1 MSDHRLLYCH
11 CAYAR
16 VVPPA
21 VKADVL
27 AGLTNAG
34 VAFEAVSD
42 LCQLSARKDPRMQ
55 ELAEGGPVTIAAC
68 YPRAVR
74 GLFVQSDTPLP
85 EEGVT
90 ICNMRTD
97 SAEDVLKVMLNGNAP
112 ASALSPAAAD
122 PLAHV
127 PAAPLPLVSKAALE
141 SASLAAAS
149 ANGSASDRA
158 GQLTRELEQPAAGG
172 WKPWFPVIDYTRC
185 TNCMQCLSFCLFDVY
200 GVKDGKIQVQNQDH
214 CKTDCPACSRVCPEV
229 AIMFPKYRHGPING
243 DVVSSDDVRRE
254 AMKVDISALLG
265 GDIYAQLRDRSAKA
279 KSRFSKERDEDRA
292 LTERQNCMIKLKQ
305 QMNLDIPAEV
315 LAALPSPDEIRV
327 KAEAAARRAQEA
339 LQANALQ
346 ANAAREVEG

>member
-1 MSDHRLLYCH
+1 MSDCRLLYCH

-42 LCQLSARKDPRMQ
+42 LCQMAARNDPRMK
-55 ELAEGGPVTIAAC
+55 ELAEGGAVTIAAC

-74 GLFVQSDTPLP
+74 GLFTQNETPLP
-85 EEGVT
+85 DEGVT

-97 SAEDVLKVMLNGNAP
+97 SAEDVLKVMLNGNA
-112 ASALSPAAAD
+112 
-122 PLAHV
+122 V
-127 PAAPLPLVSKAALE
+127 PAAPPDVLADVPAVPLPLVSKTAME
-141 SASLAAAS
+141 SVSVAAAAAGS
-149 ANGSASDRA
+149 AGAAASDRA
-158 GQLTRELEQPAAGG
+158 GVLARELEQPAAGG

-243 DVVSSDDVRRE
+243 DVVSADDIRRE

-292 LTERQNCMIKLKQ
+292 LTERQNCLIKLKQ

-315 LAALPSPDEIRV
+315 IAALPSPDEIRA
-327 KAEAAARRAQEA
+327 KAEAAAARAQEA
-339 LQANALQ
+339 LQANA
-346 ANAAREVEG
+346 ARAVREVEG